1 MDEYYTG
8 AVIVAIIVILGGRLI
23 WKAIKEGGKTGGIGS
38 YSKNPQGDDKE

>member
-23 WKAIKEGGKTGGIGS
+23 WKAFQEGGKTGGGGS